1 MAVSCPD
8 ALCGVTAQERR
19 NCALGKETAHARSV
33 QHNAALHKWKSGGNA
48 KKNTSIFEEPRYA

>member
-33 QHNAALHKWKSGGNA
+33 QHNAALHKWKSGGDA
-48 KKNTSIFEEPRYA
+48 KKRMDF